1 MSEIDWHY
9 PRRELAERYL
19 QGVTLGMMNRM
30 ALLGVR
36 RVGKT
41 EFLLRDLCP
50 LALEQGYLPVYA
62 NLWASPEHPHET
74 IIEALKLALAGLKD
88 KKRIKSVLASE
99 VKKLE
104 VGNSLIG
111 KMGFEFNNPLPVIAP
126 GVLTHVG
133 QLLTQLVETPK
144 CKPLLV
150 IDEIQHLAE
159 SPAFQPLQ
167 GALRT
172 AFDLHGS
179 KLPVVY
185 AGSSRSGI
193 QAMFADDKMPFYN
206 SAFMVEFPAMGEELV
221 RHCCEILR
229 TRFELH
235 YDVREITDVFVQRF
249 DNSPFWLSK
258 LIQYLVMNQCSVKT
272 AADVVQDQLVLDG
285 GFEQLIQKLN
295 ATDKAV
301 LTLIHERCS
310 RLYAEDTLQLMH
322 DRFGL
327 QVKVSGV
334 TASLKKLKRQRLISQ
349 MGRSDYLIENA
360 GFVEYLRQ
368 QQGER

>member
-1 MSEIDWHY
+1 MSVIDWHY

-19 QGVTLGMMNRM
+19 QGVTQGIMNRI

-41 EFLLRDLCP
+41 EFLLRDFCP
-50 LALEQGYLPVYA
+50 LALEQGYLPIYA

-74 IIEALKLALAGLKD
+74 IIEALKAALSGLKD
-88 KKRIKSVLASE
+88 RKRIKSVLASE

-111 KMGFEFNNPLPVIAP
+111 KMGFEFNSPLPIIAP

-133 QLLTQLVETPK
+133 QLLSQLVETPN
-144 CKPLLV
+144 CRPLLV

-159 SPAFQPLQ
+159 SPAFHPLQ
-167 GALRT
+167 GTLRT
-172 AFDLHGS
+172 AFDLHGH

-185 AGSSRSGI
+185 AGSSRNGM

-206 SAFMVEFPAMGEELV
+206 SAYMVEFPAMGEELV
-221 RHCCEILR
+221 RHCCDILR

-235 YDVREITDVFVQRF
+235 YDVREITDVFTRQF

-258 LIQYLVMNQCSVKT
+258 LIQHLVMNQCSVRE
-272 AADVVQDQLVLDG
+272 AADLVQDQLVLDG
-285 GFEQLIQKLN
+285 GFEQLVQKLN
-295 ATDKAV
+295 ATDRAV
-301 LTLIHERCS
+301 LTLIRERCN
-310 RLYAEDTLQLMH
+310 RLYAEDTLKLIKE
-322 DRFGL
+322 RFGL
-327 QVKVSGV
+327 SVKVSGI

-368 QQGER
+368 RR